1 MDDGSPPFLA
11 SQGKK
16 RRCSENFGGV
26 SFGRWEFWF
35 EILV

>member
-1 MDDGSPPFLA
+1 MDDGSLFLA

-16 RRCSENFGGV
+16 RCSENFGGV

-35 EILV
+35 EV